1 MAHVELELARDRHRN
16 MQAAA
21 ALHRD
26 ARRAQAHG
34 RMVRQAERAERRKLS
49 HAAQAVRLRALI
61 AELETGL

>member
-34 RMVRQAERAERRKLS
+34 RMFRQAERAERRKLRS
-49 HAAQAVRLRALI
+49 SGLIRGSAL
-61 AELETGL
+61 GDSPGD